1 MPKRSNGLL
10 TFWTEALYQSKM
22 TISFPYYSRS
32 SFTSLFTRFTWL
44 QGMLL
49 ERMENS
55 FTARKKMMAFILYST
70 WHLICYCICK
80 TLLNQV
86 LRRQAVRMHPD
97 IDCLMDRLVATCFR
111 GLVTTCAFLRVYGL
125 ESFRV
130 KKASSI
136 I

>member
-1 MPKRSNGLL
+1 MSLL
-10 TFWTEALYQSKM
+10 FQILVYFFIHTLYLAARDA
-22 TISFPYYSRS
+22 SR
-32 SFTSLFTRFTWL
+32 TDGE
-44 QGMLL
+44 Q
-49 ERMENS
+49 
-55 FTARKKMMAFILYST
+55 LYSEEEDDGFHFVFHMT
-70 WHLICYCICK
+70 SY
-80 TLLNQV
+80 LLLYLQDIIKSGTAAQ
-86 LRRQAVRMHPD
+86 QAVRMHPD